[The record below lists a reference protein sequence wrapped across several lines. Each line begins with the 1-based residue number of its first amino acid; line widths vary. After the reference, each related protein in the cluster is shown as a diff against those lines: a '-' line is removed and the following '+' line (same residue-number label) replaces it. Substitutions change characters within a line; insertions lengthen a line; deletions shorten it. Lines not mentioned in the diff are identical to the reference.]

1 MHKEKGI
8 RIRCFTKAQNVDY
21 YFFFIRWK
29 IQRNFTL
36 KFMRKLGMSKFKQTE
51 NSKMEQKISICLN
64 LLLEGTF

>member
-1 MHKEKGI
+1 MLI
-8 RIRCFTKAQNVDY
+8 III
-21 YFFFIRWK
+21 FFIRWK